1 MSSPFSWSKDSRHTE
16 RWELWIIVSDCD
28 EWYGHGE
35 FNGDEDPDA
44 SYIVPEGQN
53 ETLLGFVAVS
63 TSTGDITSGNLLD
76 AVQFRQYYRMDFQ
89 TPPSGS
95 GTYSTDGETPVA
107 FDSAA
112 SKSDYALV
120 GSDVTVTADVTD
132 FAMDAVS
139 ARMSATRS

>member
-1 MSSPFSWSKDSRHTE
+1 MLRPSRQRQGAGPPPTE
-16 RWELWIIVSDCD
+16 SGL
-28 EWYGHGE
+28 
-35 FNGDEDPDA
+35 
-44 SYIVPEGQN
+44 
-53 ETLLGFVAVS
+53 T

-112 SKSDYALV
+112 SAAAAAS
-120 GSDVTVTADVTD
+120 SVTPLASRAGFSGRVCSLPSA
-132 FAMDAVS
+132 AV
-139 ARMSATRS
+139 RVRPWP

>member
-1 MSSPFSWSKDSRHTE
+1 MGMANSTAMRIRTLIH
-16 RWELWIIVSDCD
+16 RA
-28 EWYGHGE
+28 GR
-35 FNGDEDPDA
+35 
-44 SYIVPEGQN
+44 QN

-112 SKSDYALV
+112 RKA
-120 GSDVTVTADVTD
+120 TTRW
-132 FAMDAVS
+132 S
-139 ARMSATRS
+139 AAT

>member
-1 MSSPFSWSKDSRHTE
+1 MGMANSTATRIRTLIH
-16 RWELWIIVSDCD
+16 RA
-28 EWYGHGE
+28 GR
-35 FNGDEDPDA
+35 
-44 SYIVPEGQN
+44 QN
-53 ETLLGFVAVS
+53 ETLFGFVAVS

-76 AVQFRQYYRMDFQ
+76 AVRFRQYYRMDFQ

-120 GSDVTVTADVTD
+120 A
-132 FAMDAVS
+132 
-139 ARMSATRS
+139 AT